1 METAV
6 LLVKPPG
13 QFCDVL
19 MVTLPAAA
27 GLTFLESVWHGIA
40 AKFAVTA
47 AFPAPVIVQVVEDAL
62 GLASVQFATVQLE
75 KL

>member
-1 METAV
+1 M
-6 LLVKPPG
+6 
-13 QFCDVL
+13 
-19 MVTLPAAA
+19 
-27 GLTFLESVWHGIA
+27 A

-62 GLASVQFATVQLE
+62 GLASVQFAAVQLE